1 MNEDTR
7 KLLEDTRRERHEL
20 VDRAIDSL
28 YGIRQEVTVD
38 EKENILLFSTY
49 PAFFK
54 SKKPV
59 SVLFPDGR
67 EVMTKTWKQVAVTLL
82 QDCNSDELMHKH
94 LSEIS
99 GKVFGR
105 DRTIIGKDTTGMVA
119 PLRVDDGIYFE
130 SKFDT
135 ESLLKVLMERV
146 LNVVGYD
153 YTGIYIKL
161 KEPQKLDLTIEQKQQ
176 KKKIHQQCRCRAE
189 RNGYGEKTY

>member
-20 VDRAIDSL
+20 VNRAIDSL

-67 EVMTKTWKQVAVTLL
+67 EVMTKTWKQVVVTLL

-105 DRTIIGKDTTGMVA
+105 DRTIIGKDTTGMDA

-135 ESLLKVLMERV
+135 ESLLKVLTERV

-161 KEPQKLDLTIEQKQQ
+161 KEPQKLDLTIEQSEDTCEAAKEENTPTMQM
-176 KKKIHQQCRCRAE
+176 
-189 RNGYGEKTY
+189 